1 MKKHEVVGSQIDL
14 HRFFEASLRALQNES
29 KSAYTRNSGERG
41 NRALVQRNQTDGSQK
56 RQALADA
63 AKALAALWKVQPLSK
78 TS

>member
-14 HRFFEASLRALQNES
+14 HRFFEASVRALQNES
-29 KSAYTRNSGERG
+29 KFAKTQNRAERG
-41 NRALVQRNQTDGSQK
+41 NRALVQRNETDGSQK

-78 TS
+78 TT